1 MTKKNK
7 KSKLPKIIALLII
20 SLVFVSILAVT
31 YSKKMINTDKIQDNV
46 FINGVDVSKLTKED
60 AKKII
65 SEKFKYGDVK
75 LLFEGKEYVQN
86 LASLGFGYNIDEA
99 VAKAYSVGRKDN
111 LIKNSIKI
119 IKLKMGAKEKIELT
133 QKEDFEKLDN
143 FYKDIASN
151 VDINPKDASIDVDG
165 GINITPSQ
173 QGRKVDIEKLKSEVK
188 EKIKL
193 SEDKNISMQIPVA
206 ISEPT
211 IKESQLQ
218 AINGI
223 IAEYRSRYNTSN
235 AERSY
240 NVALTAQ
247 KLDKQLLMPGQEIS
261 FMNTLGDISIQ
272 SGFKTSKIIVNNEYQ
287 DGVGGGV
294 CQVSSTLYNALLMSG
309 IDIIQRTNHSFPV
322 GYVPT
327 GRDATVAIGGPD
339 LKFRNNYDFPIFV
352 KTYAYNGVMVA
363 DIYGDTT
370 KAKRYDV
377 FSEITK
383 TIEPTVIYKDDPT
396 LPKGKEVVEDFGHT
410 GYTAVSYKIA
420 NGKKTQISTD
430 SYTMTPKIIKKGTG
444 APIEPEKKEDKKET
458 TQVEKNQTQTTQKVK
473 TTEPKKETNEASI
486 VF

>member
-1 MTKKNK
+1 MKVCG
-7 KSKLPKIIALLII
+7 IIAEYNPFHNGHRYQIEQARKLSGCDMVIAVMSGNFVQRGDVAILDKHTRTKIALENGADLVILLPTFFCTQVAPIFASGSI
-20 SLVFVSILAVT
+20 SLLN
-31 YSKKMINTDKIQDNV
+31 MLNC
-46 FINGVDVSKLTKED
+46 VDY
-60 AKKII
+60 ICFG
-65 SEKFKYGDVK
+65 SESG
-75 LLFEGKEYVQN
+75 
-86 LASLGFGYNIDEA
+86 
-99 VAKAYSVGRKDN
+99 
-111 LIKNSIKI
+111 
-119 IKLKMGAKEKIELT
+119 
-133 QKEDFEKLDN
+133 
-143 FYKDIASN
+143 
-151 VDINPKDASIDVDG
+151 
-165 GINITPSQ
+165 
-173 QGRKVDIEKLKSEVK
+173 DIEKLKSEVK
-188 EKIKL
+188 EKIKS

-218 AINGI
+218 VINGI
-223 IAEYRSRYNTSN
+223 IAEYRSRYDTSN
-235 AERSY
+235 AERAY

-352 KTYAYNGVMVA
+352 KTYAYNGVTVA

-370 KAKRYDV
+370 KATRYDV